1 MTPART
7 ERPTVVLRT
16 GYANPDRVADPPSW
30 LAEVLHGL
38 DALREF
44 APAHGG
50 DGHRAPVPNG
60 ADEDVEALAGRL
72 PGP

>member
-16 GYANPDRVADPPSW
+16 GYANPDRVADLPSW

-44 APAHGG
+44 APA
-50 DGHRAPVPNG
+50 RRRRPPSPMPNG
-60 ADEDVEALAGRL
+60 ADKLVEALACRL